1 MNIKPFQRPKHL
13 NDGFSGEG
21 LLKQEEKIK

>member
-13 NDGFSGEG
+13 NNGFSGEG
-21 LLKQEEKIK
+21 LSEQEEKIK